1 MLQNNLKILTHR
13 KFSEDGTLLREVR
26 NAHTCALM
34 ERPRA
39 NILILKENPPGR
51 RFDDSGQHI
60 ERSGFAR
67 PVRVE
72 QTDDFPLVHFG
83 GNTAYDLTL
92 AVPFAQVNAGQSGH
106 QRFPRIGLEF
116 LEPEKTAST
125 RFLDPPMTSLRF
137 SSVKYLMVS
146 PVTVF
151 SPSVRR
157 GSPSMRRTPS
167 SIV

>member
-39 NILILKENPPGR
+39 NILILKENSPGR
-51 RFDDSGQHI
+51 RFDDPGQHI

-67 PVRVE
+67 PVRAE

-83 GNTAYDLTL
+83 GNTAYDLAL
-92 AVPFAQVNAGQSGH
+92 AVPL
-106 QRFPRIGLEF
+106 R
-116 LEPEKTAST
+116 KST
-125 RFLDPPMTSLRF
+125 PDNRAIS
-137 SSVKYLMVS
+137 
-146 PVTVF
+146 
-151 SPSVRR
+151 
-157 GSPSMRRTPS
+157 GSPGSGWS
-167 SIV
+167 F